1 MTKHWSE
8 TDTEDAAQ
16 AVLNA
21 YGSIKAF
28 QVAHFLPNTNIV
40 DKQTRL
46 ALATVAQQWLDCD
59 HLYLEHVPGCVRCGK
74 P

>member
-21 YGSIKAF
+21 YGDVVRF
-28 QVAHFLPNTNIV
+28 QEERGLVVTGIV
-40 DKQTRL
+40 DAPTRAEL
-46 ALATVAQQWLDCD
+46 SVVVQQWLDCD